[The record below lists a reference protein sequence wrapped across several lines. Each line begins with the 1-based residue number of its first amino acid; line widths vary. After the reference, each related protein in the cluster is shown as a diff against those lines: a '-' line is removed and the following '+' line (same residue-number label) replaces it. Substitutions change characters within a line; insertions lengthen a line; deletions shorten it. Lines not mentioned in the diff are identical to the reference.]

1 MDERWANIDLLFRN
15 GLKDYEALPPQ
26 GVWDNIHPVIKK
38 KHNYTGIY
46 RTAAIAAVLTGIVF
60 ISYFMIRGVRETIE
74 NNFAALDLTA
84 ISPVKVNDQPPD
96 KMLIFIPEDVIPV
109 DDIKQETLQQVG
121 SDQGKGPSVIS
132 NLPGVNL
139 SGNRTFINQLISSV
153 YKENNKEVHEFSK
166 LPEPEGYTFDEYKSS
181 ISNRWSMSAMASP
194 TYYSN
199 ISTGANSNTRQLMSS
214 EKAASSFSG
223 GLSVLYKINK
233 RLTIQTGF
241 YYAKNGQQVDGVYS
255 FAGFKE
261 YVDSKG
267 SNNFEVM
274 TSSGPVYAKNPD
286 VFLSGSSE
294 RISTAYTNDVFDPEK
309 ARLNYMDN
317 ALIQNFSYI
326 ELPVMLRY
334 KVVDKTLD
342 VNVIGGLSYDLLVD
356 NSVFTVNQGKKYSVG
371 ETMGLNQL
379 AISSSLGMGMEYNF
393 SKKITLNLEPT
404 FRYFLNPF
412 DKTYG
417 SSVHPYSFGVFSG
430 FSFRF

>member
-15 GLKDYEALPPQ
+15 GLKDFEALPPQ
-26 GVWDNIHPVIKK
+26 DVWDNIHPVIKK
-38 KHNYTGIY
+38 KHNYAGIY
-46 RTAAIAAVLTGIVF
+46 RTAAVAAVLIGIVF
-60 ISYFMIRGVRETIE
+60 MSYFMIRGVRETIE

-84 ISPVKVNDQPPD
+84 ISPVKVSTQPPE
-96 KMLIFIPEDVIPV
+96 KMLIFIPEEEIPV
-109 DDIKQETLQQVG
+109 VEIKQETLLQVE
-121 SDQGKGPSVIS
+121 SDQENGPSAIS
-132 NLPGVNL
+132 NLPGVSL
-139 SGNRTFINQLISSV
+139 SGNRPFINQLVSSGYV
-153 YKENNKEVHEFSK
+153 HSKSNVHEISQ

-181 ISNRWSMSAMASP
+181 ITNRWSMSAMASP

-199 ISTGANSNTRQLMSS
+199 ISTGANSYTRRLMSS

-223 GLSVLYKINK
+223 GLSVLYKINR

-267 SNNFEVM
+267 ASNFEVM
-274 TSSGPVYAKNPD
+274 TSSGTVYAKNPD
-286 VFLSGSSE
+286 VFLSGSRE

-309 ARLNYMDN
+309 ASLNYMDN

-356 NSVFTVNQGKKYSVG
+356 NSVFTVNQGRKYSVG
-371 ETMGLNQL
+371 ETMGLNQI

-430 FSFRF
+430 FSFKF

>member
-26 GVWDNIHPVIKK
+26 DVWDNIHPVIKK
-38 KHNYTGIY
+38 KPNYTGFY
-46 RTAAIAAVLTGIVF
+46 RTAAVAAVLSGIVF
-60 ISYFMIRGVRETIE
+60 MSYFMIRGVRETIE

-84 ISPVKVNDQPPD
+84 ISPVRVSTQPPE
-96 KMLIFIPEDVIPV
+96 KMLIFIPEEEIPPV
-109 DDIKQETLQQVG
+109 DINTETLQQVV
-121 SDQGKGPSVIS
+121 SDQQNGPSAIS
-132 NLPGVNL
+132 SLPGVSL
-139 SGNRTFINQLISSV
+139 SGARPFVNQLISYS
-153 YKENNKEVHEFSK
+153 YNESNKEVQEIPK
-166 LPEPEGYTFDEYKSS
+166 MPEPEGYTFDEYKSS
-181 ISNRWSMSAMASP
+181 VTNRWSMSAMASP

-199 ISTGANSNTRQLMSS
+199 ISTGGNNNTRQLMSA

-267 SNNFEVM
+267 SNNFEVL

-286 VFLSGSSE
+286 VFLSGSRE
-294 RISTAYTNDVFDPEK
+294 RILTAYTNDIFDPEK
-309 ARLNYMDN
+309 ASLKYMDN
-317 ALIQNFSYI
+317 TLIQNFSYI

-342 VNVIGGLSYDLLVD
+342 LNLIGGLSYDLLVD